1 MTRRREWIAGAL
13 ASLAGLASGCASG
26 GGAQAQ
32 PSAKG
37 VGVAQRTFRL
47 GGVER
52 RYLLHVPQGHDVH
65 RAAPLV
71 LVSHGGGGN
80 ADGMAR
86 IMDIHAKAAR
96 LGMITAY
103 PDALNGGF
111 NAGPGVD
118 GRSPNFGRS
127 AIENVDD
134 VGYIARVIDD
144 VSAMAAVD
152 PRRVFACGWS
162 NGSAMSFRLAV
173 ELSDRIAAV
182 AGVMSELSLMDP
194 ITMRRPVPMM
204 YFWGTDDP
212 IRRPGAPPKDVM
224 AQRLIDRL
232 LRLDRISPEPV
243 ETRANGD
250 AVMRRWRGE
259 SPEAELVEWRLN
271 RFGHFWPGLP
281 VDPARREAV
290 IARFGPI
297 ETTINASD
305 EILAFFTAHPMPA

>member
-1 MTRRREWIAGAL
+1 MGAL

-26 GGAQAQ
+26 ANARAQ
-32 PSAKG
+32 PRARSAD
-37 VGVAQRTFRL
+37 VTQRTFTI

-52 RYLLHVPQGHDVH
+52 QYLLHVPLGHDVR

-71 LVSHGGGGN
+71 LVLHGGGSD
-80 ADGMAR
+80 ADSMAR
-86 IMDIHAKAAR
+86 IMDMHFKAAR

-103 PDALNGGF
+103 PDSLNEGF

-118 GRSPNFGRS
+118 GHSPNFGRS
-127 AIENVDD
+127 AIENIDD

-144 VSAMAAVD
+144 VGAVAAID

-194 ITMRRPVPMM
+194 IAMRRPVPTM

-232 LRLDRISPEPV
+232 LRLDRCAPEPV

-259 SPEAELVEWRLN
+259 SREAEVIEWRLN
-271 RFGHFWPGLP
+271 GFGHWWPGLP
-281 VDPARREAV
+281 VGERREAV

-305 EILAFFTAHPMPA
+305 EILAFFAAHPMPD